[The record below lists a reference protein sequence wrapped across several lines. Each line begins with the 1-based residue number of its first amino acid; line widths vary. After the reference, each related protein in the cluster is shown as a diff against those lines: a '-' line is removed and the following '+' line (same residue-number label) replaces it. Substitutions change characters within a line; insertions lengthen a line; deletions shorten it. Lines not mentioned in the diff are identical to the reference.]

1 MVTRVG
7 ALVHEGTE
15 RLRASESESPRLDAE
30 LLLGHVLGVERTSLL
45 AYPEALVG
53 DGQVGIY
60 RVLVDRVWPR
70 GVSKEDAQLDE
81 WCKQIAPSTELRKW
95 FGHDPERWDEF
106 RSRYRGELEDRDDL
120 VDALVERTTD
130 GRVTLVFGAKD
141 TDHNQAVVLAELIDE
156 RRRSAG

>member
-1 MVTRVG
+1 MSDRVWI
-7 ALVHEGTE
+7 
-15 RLRASESESPRLDAE
+15 RRAYDEP
-30 LLLGHVLGVERTSLL
+30 TNN
-45 AYPEALVG
+45 
-53 DGQVGIY
+53 DGY

-70 GVSKEDAQLDE
+70 GVSKEDAQLAE
-81 WCKQIAPSTELRKW
+81 WCKQIAPSTELRRW

>member
-1 MVTRVG
+1 M
-7 ALVHEGTE
+7 A
-15 RLRASESESPRLDAE
+15 P
-30 LLLGHVLGVERTSLL
+30 
-45 AYPEALVG
+45 
-53 DGQVGIY
+53 
-60 RVLVDRVWPR
+60 

>member
-1 MVTRVG
+1 MSDRVWI
-7 ALVHEGTE
+7 
-15 RLRASESESPRLDAE
+15 RRAYDEP
-30 LLLGHVLGVERTSLL
+30 TNN
-45 AYPEALVG
+45 
-53 DGQVGIY
+53 DGY

-156 RRRSAG
+156 GRRSAG